1 MDFAVSRDD
10 GRTFAP
16 PRRIADSAFPADLA
30 VSPSGSLEVV
40 YSQSVGGGSAIVH
53 LRSTDAGASFE
64 PPARIATAGTRRSVG
79 GPMVAARP
87 NGELMACWAETSPA
101 AVRRDRLRCAERR
114 AGSDWAEGK
123 SLAVSL
129 PANAAYALP
138 ALVGTARAWYL
149 LLYLIESAWT
159 EVAVFRSTGR
169 VDFSKLETLATAP
182 GLGLSQWCLTREC
195 KLSRHDRFTPGDYA
209 ALAGSG
215 GRLAAAY
222 VLPRSGGP
230 LFGSAA
236 VHVSLLTEP

>member
-1 MDFAVSRDD
+1 MLGGDVP
-10 GRTFAP
+10 GRGSTRSAP
-16 PRRIADSAFPADLA
+16 VRRATRRERL
-30 VSPSGSLEVV
+30 
-40 YSQSVGGGSAIVH
+40 GGGEIARR
-53 LRSTDAGASFE
+53 L
-64 PPARIATAGTRRSVG
+64 PPGQRR
-79 GPMVAARP
+79 
-87 NGELMACWAETSPA
+87 
-101 AVRRDRLRCAERR
+101 
-114 AGSDWAEGK
+114 
-123 SLAVSL
+123 
-129 PANAAYALP
+129 YALP

-149 LLYLIESAWT
+149 LLYLIDSART

-230 LFGSAA
+230 LFGSGA
-236 VHVSLLTEP
+236 VYVSLLTEP